1 VALAA
6 RGFFDL
12 VGFGSDFNAM
22 NRFLTL
28 LMIVVL
34 LIAHGS
40 SVSAAICRHASGTE
54 HEAALQSHD
63 KDIRTVAHSED
74 AAGKVAAK
82 RGAPS
87 DSGSVSWP
95 ADMLPTPGLPLPLAL
110 SEPVERGRADAPALV
125 GASLRPLLEPP
136 SA

>member
-1 VALAA
+1 
-6 RGFFDL
+6 
-12 VGFGSDFNAM
+12 M

-28 LMIVVL
+28 MMIVVL

-54 HEAALQSHD
+54 HEAALQSRD

-82 RGAPS
+82 RGSPS

-110 SEPVERGRADAPALV
+110 NEPVERGPADAPALV
-125 GASLRPLLEPP
+125 GTSLRPLLEPP